1 MKKNIVKVMA
11 FVLMLCMVLPMA
23 ACGGGEKENTAPINE
38 SALIDALLN
47 QVEYDSVLA
56 EAENAGRMFQ
66 DMPEGATVTV
76 YSGTGYCADEV
87 VVVKLLKESDSE
99 LAIKSIKYHIQQMRD
114 QFASY
119 NTAELPKIDG
129 AVIWD
134 SGLLVIACVT
144 NDHAAAKELLKNP
157 PRLTGDVPDDTTVTT
172 LPGTTVP
179 MTTLPVTT
187 VPPTTAPGNLNS
199 DGYPAIISDDTNVRT
214 FSACYVVGNMAYE
227 MYSYNSGAAEYYAE
241 LVSHV
246 ADQLAGEAT
255 VYSLIIPT
263 AIGVVFPDNLK
274 DQVYDAQIPQGQKI
288 DEVYAMM
295 SDNVVGVNCFDRLMQ
310 HRDEYLY
317 FRTDWHWTGTGA
329 YYAYEQFC
337 ADKGITPYTM
347 EQRQC
352 SVFEGYLGGLY
363 TQTTGGDSALRQ
375 TPDTVYAYHCYND
388 VDMVYTTSGGSSYSW
403 PVIMDV
409 SGYDATGKY
418 LCFAAGDQPY
428 AKFTNP
434 AVTDGS
440 VAIVVKESFGNVLM
454 SYVADHYS
462 TVYEI
467 DYRHWNGDLVSFA
480 REVGATD
487 ILFANNIGM
496 VRSSYLIGMMDKI
509 IN

>member
-1 MKKNIVKVMA
+1 MKKNIVKVVA

-56 EAENAGRMFQ
+56 EEENAGRMFQ

-227 MYSYNSGAAEYYAE
+227 MYSYNSGAAE
-241 LVSHV
+241 
-246 ADQLAGEAT
+246 
-255 VYSLIIPT
+255 
-263 AIGVVFPDNLK
+263 
-274 DQVYDAQIPQGQKI
+274 
-288 DEVYAMM
+288 
-295 SDNVVGVNCFDRLMQ
+295 
-310 HRDEYLY
+310 
-317 FRTDWHWTGTGA
+317 
-329 YYAYEQFC
+329 
-337 ADKGITPYTM
+337 
-347 EQRQC
+347 
-352 SVFEGYLGGLY
+352 
-363 TQTTGGDSALRQ
+363 
-375 TPDTVYAYHCYND
+375 
-388 VDMVYTTSGGSSYSW
+388 
-403 PVIMDV
+403 
-409 SGYDATGKY
+409 
-418 LCFAAGDQPY
+418 
-428 AKFTNP
+428 
-434 AVTDGS
+434 
-440 VAIVVKESFGNVLM
+440 
-454 SYVADHYS
+454 
-462 TVYEI
+462 
-467 DYRHWNGDLVSFA
+467 
-480 REVGATD
+480 
-487 ILFANNIGM
+487 
-496 VRSSYLIGMMDKI
+496 
-509 IN
+509 